1 MRNATCD
8 NWNDIQ
14 DKLYTKSKEYLT
26 DRNQV
31 LGRLMTSVGYK
42 TCHHIDS
49 LDSTICANDCNN
61 FEQDE
66 FAKNCT
72 KNEGLFKCC
81 IRLIPCE
88 NYEQNAKKSFSF
100 ARTQSMNPLPYYTLK
115 KTHVF
120 WLIQV
125 QIDF

>member
-1 MRNATCD
+1 MLRNETCD
-8 NWNDIQ
+8 DWNNIQ
-14 DKLYTKSKEYLT
+14 EKLYTKSKEYLT
-26 DRNQV
+26 NRDQV
-31 LGRLMTSVGYK
+31 LDRMVTSVGYK

-49 LDSTICANDCNN
+49 LDATICANDCKK

-88 NYEQNAKKSFSF
+88 NYEQNAKNHSIFPKSS
-100 ARTQSMNPLPYYTLK
+100 Q
-115 KTHVF
+115 
-120 WLIQV
+120 
-125 QIDF
+125 